1 MGTDAT
7 PATRARA
14 EREAQGKPPTVT
26 DAEVYKRLA
35 VILRGVKAG
44 RKAS

>member
-1 MGTDAT
+1 MTDST

-14 EREAQGKPPTVT
+14 SRLAQGKPPTVT
-26 DAEVYKRLA
+26 DPEVYKRLA
-35 VILRGVKAG
+35 VILRGVKSD